1 MSTLL
6 GAHSSFTSC
15 SEVYD
20 AHLQFFGATLH
31 NLDML
36 SLLTTMHC
44 RTYCAKIGRGGGD
57 NGDVGVRRWQ
67 IGGGYRQQRQRGTEE
82 SLPRQIG

>member
-1 MSTLL
+1 M
-6 GAHSSFTSC
+6 HCRYDEC
-15 SEVYD
+15 SYCYLFSLYVIQF
-20 AHLQFFGATLH
+20 HLQFLLLMLPSLH
-31 NLDML
+31 
-36 SLLTTMHC
+36 

-67 IGGGYRQQRQRGTEE
+67 IGGGYHQQRQRGTKE